1 MVVTTISLFHL
12 LCRRAFS
19 MTQLYYVHNLDL
31 EEVVFEIKYIA
42 EYLLSLYRA
51 LISPKALPEFF
62 GIS

>member
-1 MVVTTISLFHL
+1 
-12 LCRRAFS
+12 

-31 EEVVFEIKYIA
+31 EEVVFEIKYIV
-42 EYLLSLYRA
+42 EYLLLMYCA